1 MTEKGRIVSLF
12 LLLSAKAGLHPAVLC
27 WPVTACG
34 VTKEEQT
41 MIRPATMAI
50 QKTFDEKN
58 IKYRVNQVGD
68 SSIVEA
74 GFVLDNG
81 PNVIVRF
88 ISRDDDNDVAVR
100 VFDLVKVKEDQ
111 QETMIKVINDLN
123 KEFRFLKFV
132 IHDSGSVHVENDLY
146 LRTENVGEVAAEMF
160 VRYMQIL
167 KQAYPKLMKALWA

>member
-1 MTEKGRIVSLF
+1 
-12 LLLSAKAGLHPAVLC
+12 
-27 WPVTACG
+27 
-34 VTKEEQT
+34 

-132 IHDSGSVHVENDLY
+132 IHDTGSVHVENDLY

>member
-1 MTEKGRIVSLF
+1 
-12 LLLSAKAGLHPAVLC
+12 
-27 WPVTACG
+27 
-34 VTKEEQT
+34 

-111 QETMIKVINDLN
+111 QESMIKVINDLN

-132 IHDSGSVHVENDLY
+132 IHDTGSVHVENDLY

>member
-1 MTEKGRIVSLF
+1 
-12 LLLSAKAGLHPAVLC
+12 
-27 WPVTACG
+27 
-34 VTKEEQT
+34 

>member
-1 MTEKGRIVSLF
+1 M
-12 LLLSAKAGLHPAVLC
+12 
-27 WPVTACG
+27 
-34 VTKEEQT
+34 

-111 QETMIKVINDLN
+111 QESMIKVINDLN

>member
-1 MTEKGRIVSLF
+1 
-12 LLLSAKAGLHPAVLC
+12 
-27 WPVTACG
+27 
-34 VTKEEQT
+34 

-111 QETMIKVINDLN
+111 QESMIKVINDLN

>member
-1 MTEKGRIVSLF
+1 
-12 LLLSAKAGLHPAVLC
+12 
-27 WPVTACG
+27 
-34 VTKEEQT
+34 

-81 PNVIVRF
+81 PNAIVRF

-111 QETMIKVINDLN
+111 QERMIKVINDLN

-146 LRTENVGEVAAEMF
+146 LHTENVGEVAAEMF

>member
-1 MTEKGRIVSLF
+1 
-12 LLLSAKAGLHPAVLC
+12 
-27 WPVTACG
+27 
-34 VTKEEQT
+34 

-68 SSIVEA
+68 SSIVED

-111 QETMIKVINDLN
+111 QESMIKVINDLN

-132 IHDSGSVHVENDLY
+132 IHDTGSVHVENDLY